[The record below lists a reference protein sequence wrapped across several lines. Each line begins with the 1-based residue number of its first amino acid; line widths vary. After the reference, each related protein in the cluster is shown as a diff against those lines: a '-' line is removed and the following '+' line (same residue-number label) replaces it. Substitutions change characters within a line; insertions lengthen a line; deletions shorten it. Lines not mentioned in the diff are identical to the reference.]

1 MQQHS
6 SLLRL
11 REVQRISGL
20 SRSSIYRME
29 AAGKFPARVKL
40 SERAI
45 AWREA
50 EIHRTPT
57 CCLPPEFSMYPRR
70 SRWPR

>member
-6 SLLRL
+6 GLLRL

-29 AAGKFPARVKL
+29 AAGNFPARVQL

-45 AWREA
+45 AWRA
-50 EIHRTPT
+50 DEIHAWIAARPRVAATNSTP
-57 CCLPPEFSMYPRR
+57 P
-70 SRWPR
+70 

>member
-6 SLLRL
+6 GLLRL
-11 REVQRISGL
+11 RDVQRISGL

-29 AAGKFPARVKL
+29 AAGNFPARVKL

-50 EIHRTPT
+50 EIHAWISARPRVAATYMRPQRT
-57 CCLPPEFSMYPRR
+57 
-70 SRWPR
+70 